1 MDKPLKIYLGDL
13 TYDTVAISTEAAPLN
28 VGFIASY
35 CLEKFGD
42 KVEITLFKYIADLE
56 NAIIE
61 SPPDVLGLSNYCWS
75 QNVSYEMFKLLS
87 KNNPRALKVWGG
99 PNFPVDLPSQKK
111 FMKKFESIDA
121 YIPIDGEVGF
131 SNIIEYVLQLDS
143 IEQIPEKILEN
154 PIDGCITRNRMG
166 ELQFS
171 IPTIRI
177 KHLDEIPSP
186 YLTGLMDKFFD
197 GKLVPMLQTNRGCP
211 FLCTYCTDGN
221 SAVNM
226 VNKFS
231 KERIK
236 SEINY
241 IANHV
246 HKNTHSLFLSDL
258 NFGMIPGDLETC
270 NVIAESQEKFN
281 YPHKIIATTGKNKK
295 EQIIE
300 AIQRL
305 NGSMVLYM
313 SVQSLNEDVLSNI
326 KRGNISTEKM
336 LQLAPTIAESGLNT
350 MAEVILGLPGETYE
364 NHIESLRKLVATRM
378 DDIIVHTCML
388 LDGSEMAIPEQRNK
402 WKFQTKFRILPRDF
416 TTLSSG
422 KKICEIEEVIVSS
435 KDMSFD
441 EYVKLRMM
449 GFTLWMSTKGVL
461 YDSLLKFLRQNNL
474 DVFELF
480 RQMVE
485 QLDTAPSK
493 IQQIFDKFKQS
504 TIDELYDSP
513 EDILSNIQDDVEYQN
528 LLDGKGAINVYQ
540 YYQASVITKYMDV
553 WTEYVLQISKDLLI
567 KNRIFSQKIQDEFS
581 SISNYCRGICFN
593 PLGVDRMQTNPEFIF
608 NHDVATWLSDT
619 NNSLLLR
626 DCKFQFPQKIKF
638 ILSDEQFKII
648 KDTLEMYS
656 STIIGKTKVL
666 KMISQQTLWRNPMP
680 I

>member
-1 MDKPLKIYLGDL
+1 MDRPLKIYLGDL
-13 TYDTVAISTEAAPLN
+13 TYDTVAISTEATPLN

-35 CLEKFGD
+35 CLDKFGD
-42 KVEITLFKYIADLE
+42 KVEITLFKYISDLE
-56 NAIIE
+56 NALID
-61 SPPDVLGLSNYCWS
+61 SPPDILGLSNYCWS
-75 QNVSYEMFKLLS
+75 HNVSYEMFKLLS
-87 KNNPRALKVWGG
+87 KKNPNSIKIWGG
-99 PNFPVDLPSQKK
+99 PNFPVDLPSQKQ
-111 FMKKFESIDA
+111 FMKKFTDIDA
-121 YIPIDGEVGF
+121 YVPIDGEIGF
-131 SNIIEYVLQLDS
+131 SNLVELVLKLDS
-143 IEQIPEKILEN
+143 LEQAKEKIMET
-154 PIDGCITRNRMG
+154 PIDGCITRNEIG
-166 ELQFS
+166 DLQFS
-171 IPTIRI
+171 IPTVRM
-177 KHLDEIPSP
+177 KNLDEIPSP

-231 KERIK
+231 KDRTQ

-241 IANHV
+241 IAKHV
-246 HKNTHSLFLSDL
+246 HKNTHSMFISDL

-270 NVIAESQEKFN
+270 NFIAGSQEKFN
-281 YPHKIIATTGKNKK
+281 YPSKIIATTGKNRK

-326 KRGNISTEKM
+326 KRDNISTEKM
-336 LQLAPTIAESGLNT
+336 LQLAPTIAKSGLNT

-364 NHIESLRKLVATRM
+364 NHIESLRKLVATKM

-388 LDGSEMAIPEQRNK
+388 LDGSEMATPEQRNK
-402 WKFQTKFRILPRDF
+402 WKFETKFRILPRDF
-416 TTLSSG
+416 TTLCSG

-441 EYVKLRMM
+441 EYVRLRMM

-461 YDSLLKFLRQNNL
+461 YDSLIKFLHQNNV

-485 QLDTAPSK
+485 RLPCAPIK
-493 IQQIFDKFKQS
+493 IQKIFDQFKQS

-513 EDILSNIQDDVEYQN
+513 DEIISNIQDDAQYQN

-540 YYQASVITKYMDV
+540 YYQALVLTKYMDV
-553 WTEYVLQISKDLLI
+553 WTDYLLQISKDLLV
-567 KNRIFSQKIQDEFS
+567 KNGIFSEEIRNEFS
-581 SISNYCRGICFN
+581 AISDYCRGTCFN
-593 PLGVDRMQTNPEFIF
+593 PLGPNRMQTNPEFVF
-608 NHDVATWLSDT
+608 QYDVFQWLSDKNGT
-619 NNSLLLR
+619 LLLR
-626 DCKFQFPQKIKF
+626 DYKFDSPQKILF
-638 ILSDEQFKII
+638 HLSDDQFKII
-648 KDTLEMYS
+648 GDTLEMYS
-656 STIIGKTKVL
+656 DTIIGKTKVL
-666 KMISQQTLWRNPMP
+666 KMISQQTLWRRPK
-680 I
+680 II